1 MSARRIFARP
11 ARYAAIAP
19 YVWMVLFFLVPFG
32 FVLKISL
39 SETAIAQPPY
49 TPVFDLA
56 AGLAA
61 LREAFAALSIDN
73 FRLLVSDNLYV
84 LSYLRSLVVALVS
97 TSILLLIGYPI
108 AYGMA
113 RLPKRWQP
121 VAMMLV
127 IVPFWTSFLIRI
139 YAWINIL
146 QHDGLLNQ
154 ILLTLH
160 LVSQPVVWLSTDSA
174 MYLGIVYSYLPFM
187 ILPLYATLSKMEPAL
202 EEAAADL
209 GAAPIEVFWLVTFP
223 LSLPGVGAGVL
234 LVLHSDRRRVR
245 DPRPARRLRFADDRP
260 DPVARVLHEQ
270 GLAGGLRHRHRAAGA
285 PDRAASRC
293 TTGCSAGSWR
303 RADGASRKLSRFNI
317 ASLTLGLAFL
327 YLPIVI
333 LVIYS
338 FNASRLVTVW
348 GGWSLRWYHEFFND
362 QAMIEAAWMS
372 VRVAAASATIATLL
386 GTLAAVALSRGEG
399 FRGRTLFS
407 GMLYAPLVM
416 PEVITGLSLLLL
428 FVALNAERGFWTV
441 VVAHTTLTM
450 CFVAVVVQSRLG
462 SLDRSLE
469 EAAMDLG
476 CDPVRAFLMVT
487 LPLIIPSIAAGWMLA
502 FTLSLDDLV
511 IASFTTGPGSA
522 TLPIRIY
529 SEVRL
534 GVKPEINA
542 ICTLVI
548 GLIAVVI
555 VVASLAS
562 KLSSV
567 AAKAPRR
574 CRMERP

>member
-1 MSARRIFARP
+1 MSARRIFAQP

-39 SETAIAQPPY
+39 SQTAIAQPPY
-49 TPVFDLA
+49 LPVFDFTEGWA
-56 AGLAA
+56 AIKA
-61 LREAFAALSIDN
+61 AFAQLSLDN
-73 FRLLVSDNLYV
+73 FSLLVSDNLYIS
-84 LSYLRSLVVALVS
+84 SYLRSLVVAVTS
-97 TSILLLIGYPI
+97 TLILLLIGYPI

-113 RLPKRWQP
+113 RLPQRWQAI
-121 VAMMLV
+121 AMMLV

-146 QHDGLLNQ
+146 QHDGLLNK
-154 ILLTLH
+154 ILLALH
-160 LVSQPVVWLSTDSA
+160 LVSAPVVWLSTDTA
-174 MYLGIVYSYLPFM
+174 MYIGIVYSYLPFM
-187 ILPLYATLSKMEPAL
+187 ILPLYATLARMDPSL
-202 EEAAADL
+202 LEAASDL
-209 GAAPIEVFWLVTFP
+209 GASPLRAFWLVTFP
-223 LSLPGVGAGVL
+223 LSLPGVGAGAL
-234 LVLHSDRRRVR
+234 LCFIPIVGEFVIPDLLG
-245 DPRPARRLRFADDRP
+245 RLRLDDDRP
-260 DPVARVLHEQ
+260 DAVAGILYQQ
-270 GLAGGLRHRHRAAGA
+270 GLAGRRGGCGRVAGAAGA
-285 PDRAASRC
+285 AAVALRPAAAP
-293 TTGCSAGSWR
+293 SAR
-303 RADGASRKLSRFNI
+303 RGGLMARKVNAISPFNI
-317 ASLTLGLAFL
+317 TALALGMAFL

-362 QAMIEAAWMS
+362 RAMLDAAWMS
-372 VRVAAASATIATLL
+372 LRVAAVSATIATLL
-386 GTLAAVALSRGEG
+386 GTLAAVGLVRGER
-399 FRGRTLFS
+399 FRGRSLFS

-416 PEVITGLSLLLL
+416 PEVISGLSLLLL

-441 VVAHTTLTM
+441 TIAHTTLTM
-450 CFVAVVVQSRLG
+450 CFVTVVVQSRLA

-476 CDPVRAFLMVT
+476 CDPVQAFLSVT
-487 LPLIIPSIAAGWMLA
+487 LPLIIPAIAAGWMLA
-502 FTLSLDDLV
+502 FTLSLDDVV

-542 ICTLVI
+542 ICTMVI
-548 GLIAVVI
+548 ALIAVVI
-555 VVASLAS
+555 VIASLAS
-562 KLSSV
+562 KLSSSQG
-567 AAKAPRR
+567 
-574 CRMERP
+574 